1 MSEPDRCA
9 RVGGSGKEI
18 RTNEEAVGGL
28 DAGGHLLAIAS
39 MHYLTT
45 YSTMHNTRV

>member
-28 DAGGHLLAIAS
+28 DAGGHLLAN

-45 YSTMHNTRV
+45 YNYALYERI